1 MSLDQILYYFSVY
14 IPPLLFAI
22 TLHEAS
28 HGYAARYFGDNTA
41 YVLGRVSLNPINH
54 IDLIGTVV
62 LPGVLILMGSGFI
75 FGWAKPV
82 PVSIGNLRR
91 PKQDMIYVALA
102 GPLANLVMA
111 TLWAIVLKVWVS
123 AEISSDVLIHMA
135 LFGIKI
141 NIILM
146 LFNLIPILPLDG
158 GRILEG
164 LLPTRLSMSYAK
176 IEPYGMM
183 IVVAL
188 LVFGGINRFLVAGVN
203 LMAQLLLGLVGL

>member
-1 MSLDQILYYFSVY
+1 
-14 IPPLLFAI
+14 
-22 TLHEAS
+22 
-28 HGYAARYFGDNTA
+28 
-41 YVLGRVSLNPINH
+41 
-54 IDLIGTVV
+54 
-62 LPGVLILMGSGFI
+62 
-75 FGWAKPV
+75 
-82 PVSIGNLRR
+82 
-91 PKQDMIYVALA
+91 
-102 GPLANLVMA
+102 
-111 TLWAIVLKVWVS
+111 
-123 AEISSDVLIHMA
+123 
-135 LFGIKI
+135 
-141 NIILM
+141 M